1 MVGREPPSGGS
12 VFLGPLDITT
22 LSLPHRA
29 RLGIGYLTQE
39 SSVFRGLSVHDN
51 IRLVLEE
58 TGVPRARHARRVQE
72 LLEEFSLQAVE
83 HTMGRALSGGERR
96 RTELARALASNCA
109 GGPPAV
115 LLVDEP
121 FAGVDPIGVAEIQK
135 QLRRLC
141 DEDGMGIL
149 ITDHNVNETLRIC
162 DRAYMV
168 HNGCVMASGG
178 PEELYQDLYVKK
190 YYLGEGFQRW

>member
-1 MVGREPPSGGS
+1 M
-12 VFLGPLDITT
+12 
-22 LSLPHRA
+22 
-29 RLGIGYLTQE
+29 
-39 SSVFRGLSVHDN
+39 HDN
-51 IRLVLEE
+51 IRLILQE
-58 TGVPRARHARRVQE
+58 TGVPRAQHARRVRE
-72 LLEEFSLQAVE
+72 LLEKFALQAVE
-83 HTMGRALSGGERR
+83 NTMGSALSGGERR
-96 RTELARALASNCA
+96 RTELARVLASNCA
-109 GGPPAV
+109 AGGPPKI

-121 FAGVDPIGVAEIQK
+121 FAGVDPIGVAEMQK

-141 DEDGMGIL
+141 EEENMGIM

-190 YYLGEGFQRW
+190 YYLGESFQRW